1 MSSIEKIKT
10 KSLAEVSTARLFL
23 YLKFSSRYFAGFSM
37 KGQKRDSECD
47 KLFKKHAPKKFST
60 TKMSLE

>member
-1 MSSIEKIKT
+1 MRKSKQKALQ
-10 KSLAEVSTARLFL
+10 KSLLQGFFL
-23 YLKFSSRYFAGFSM
+23 CLKFSSRYFAGFSM